1 MTDLSDRQSQET
13 AALVARLGALPEAP
27 LAMPLQVIEGATPGF
42 FASRRGLGAQAPK
55 AGH

>member
-1 MTDLSDRQSQET
+1 MTELSDRQSHEI

-27 LAMPLQVIEGATPGF
+27 LAMPLQVIERATPGF
-42 FASRRGLGAQAPK
+42 VASLLRLGAQASK